1 MPVIN
6 PAAAYRYET
15 SKAAQAL
22 LFERLGLP
30 YPRTAVFNDPGQAA
44 KLAADFRFPVVVKP
58 NVGGSGAGI
67 VRFDTSEALEAAA
80 RAGALGLG
88 PDGVALV
95 QEYLTPADGGIVRVE
110 VLGGQYLYAIKI
122 FREPSAGYNL
132 CPADICRPGEPAPP
146 DLAACPAD
154 APRLALRVERHE
166 PGRAIVEA
174 AVAIMRAARIDVG
187 GVEYLVD
194 RDGRVHY
201 YDVNATS
208 NFVADAP
215 ALLGF
220 DPTAR
225 FADYIEAVAAG
236 ARPVSAPPRRRA
248 SRPERGQASQ
258 SHDPAPRRPP
268 GEDCEIARPD
278 PILPG
283 WRRRSGLPTPRRLL
297 AVSQAVGSTLELR
310 EVVRRTTRALVRAL
324 GADAGGAWALE
335 PGQARLMAAR
345 RLPRPAAVRHRPR
358 GVGDRRRPSA
368 RRGGQA
374 GGRAGPRERQRRRPP
389 LRPSGPRPAAAPLR
403 PPPADVAQG
412 RDGRLLRH
420 RLAARG
426 SRVHRG
432 GAAPGRRDRPAGRGG
447 AGERAALRGG
457 AARAPRGRGAG
468 RRGPDHQRVARHRHG
483 PPAGDG
489 RGARPV
495 RERRGPAGALGPRG
509 SGGDHPVPGR

>member
-1 MPVIN
+1 MTATRPRQPIGILDEHPTWSNRLVAELTARGLPWEKIDVGAHGFQPDERVRAYSVVVNRTSPSSHTRGHAAALFYAHAFLAYVEDLGVPVIN

-67 VRFDTSEALEAAA
+67 VRFDTLEALETAA

-110 VLGGQYLYAIKI
+110 VLGGAYLYAIKI
-122 FREPSAGYNL
+122 FREAASFNL
-132 CPADICRPGEPAPP
+132 CPADICCPGEPAPS

-194 RDGRVHY
+194 RDGRQHF

-225 FADYIEAVAAG
+225 FADYIEAVA
-236 ARPVSAPPRRRA
+236 
-248 SRPERGQASQ
+248 E
-258 SHDPAPRRPP
+258 
-268 GEDCEIARPD
+268 
-278 PILPG
+278 
-283 WRRRSGLPTPRRLL
+283 
-297 AVSQAVGSTLELR
+297 
-310 EVVRRTTRALVRAL
+310 
-324 GADAGGAWALE
+324 
-335 PGQARLMAAR
+335 
-345 RLPRPAAVRHRPR
+345 
-358 GVGDRRRPSA
+358 
-368 RRGGQA
+368 
-374 GGRAGPRERQRRRPP
+374 
-389 LRPSGPRPAAAPLR
+389 
-403 PPPADVAQG
+403 
-412 RDGRLLRH
+412 
-420 RLAARG
+420 
-426 SRVHRG
+426 
-432 GAAPGRRDRPAGRGG
+432 
-447 AGERAALRGG
+447 
-457 AARAPRGRGAG
+457 
-468 RRGPDHQRVARHRHG
+468 
-483 PPAGDG
+483 
-489 RGARPV
+489 
-495 RERRGPAGALGPRG
+495 RG
-509 SGGDHPVPGR
+509 SGAAGREL

>member
-1 MPVIN
+1 MTATSRPSQPIGILDEHPTWSSRLIAELTGRGAAVEKIDVGAHGFQPAERARAYSVVVNRTSPSSHTRGHAAALFYAHAVLAYVEDLGVPVIN

-22 LFERLGLP
+22 LFERLGLA

-44 KLAADFRFPVVVKP
+44 KLAADFRYPVVVKP

-154 APRLALRVERHE
+154 APRLALKVERHE

-236 ARPVSAPPRRRA
+236 ARPVSAPPREAR
-248 SRPERGQASQ
+248 
-258 SHDPAPRRPP
+258 
-268 GEDCEIARPD
+268 IA
-278 PILPG
+278 
-283 WRRRSGLPTPRRLL
+283 
-297 AVSQAVGSTLELR
+297 A
-310 EVVRRTTRALVRAL
+310 
-324 GADAGGAWALE
+324 
-335 PGQARLMAAR
+335 
-345 RLPRPAAVRHRPR
+345 
-358 GVGDRRRPSA
+358 
-368 RRGGQA
+368 
-374 GGRAGPRERQRRRPP
+374 
-389 LRPSGPRPAAAPLR
+389 
-403 PPPADVAQG
+403 
-412 RDGRLLRH
+412 
-420 RLAARG
+420 
-426 SRVHRG
+426 
-432 GAAPGRRDRPAGRGG
+432 
-447 AGERAALRGG
+447 
-457 AARAPRGRGAG
+457 
-468 RRGPDHQRVARHRHG
+468 
-483 PPAGDG
+483 
-489 RGARPV
+489 
-495 RERRGPAGALGPRG
+495 
-509 SGGDHPVPGR
+509 